1 MRVPGRGRQQFP
13 RNEAV
18 VFVGKSERQL
28 DPKGRLALP
37 ATFRPRFEPRCYLSL
52 GEKGCIDVMTPEA
65 FETMAS
71 DLMDKVKRGEADR
84 DVLRTLA
91 ANTFDVAVD
100 GQGRINVEST
110 LRDYANLALGSRVV
124 VSGAI
129 DRVEIWNADAFVGV
143 EQRGGAGLKGA

>member
-1 MRVPGRGRQQFP
+1 
-13 RNEAV
+13 

-52 GEKGCIDVMTPEA
+52 GEKGCVDVMTPEA
-65 FETMAS
+65 FETMAT
-71 DLMDKVKRGEADR
+71 DLMDKVRRGEADR

-91 ANTFDVAVD
+91 ANTFDVPVD
-100 GQGRINVEST
+100 GQGRINIEPT
-110 LRDYANLALGSRVV
+110 LREYANLALSSRVV

-129 DRVEIWNADAFVGV
+129 DRVEIWNADAFAGV

>member
-1 MRVPGRGRQQFP
+1 
-13 RNEAV
+13 

-37 ATFRPRFEPRCYLSL
+37 ATFRPRFEPRCYLTF
-52 GEKGCIDVMTPEA
+52 GEKGCVDVMTPKD

-71 DLMDKVKRGEADR
+71 DLMEKVRRGEADR

-91 ANTFDVAVD
+91 ANTFDVTPD
-100 GQGRINVEST
+100 GQGRINIEPT
-110 LRDYANLALGSRVV
+110 LREYANLALNTRVV

-129 DRVEIWNADAFVGV
+129 DRVEIWNADAFARV
-143 EQRGGAGLKGA
+143 EERGGAGLKGA